1 MNILSTVDKYNRY
14 LITCLEWIG
23 SVGLLAMMVITCI
36 DVIGAKI
43 FLLPVFGA
51 IDIVQLCQ
59 LVAIS
64 FAASSALIFGRH
76 VQVEF
81 FTVMFPERAQAAIS
95 VVIDLLGLFLFAVIV
110 WRLTLYGYYMQTGR
124 EVSGTARIPLYPF
137 AYGIALGSLPVCLVL
152 LSQLIT
158 SLSRTLKK

>member
-1 MNILSTVDKYNRY
+1 MSLLSTVDKYNRY

-23 SVGLLAMMVITCI
+23 SVGFLLMMVITCI

-51 IDIVQLCQ
+51 IDIVQLSQ

-64 FAASSALIFGRH
+64 FAAGSALIFGRH
-76 VQVEF
+76 VQVDF
-81 FTVMFPERAQAAIS
+81 FTVMFPERVQAAIS
-95 VVIDLLGLFLFAVIV
+95 VVVDLLGLFLFVVIV
-110 WRLTLYGYYMQTGR
+110 WRLVIYAYYMQTGA
-124 EVSGTARIPLYPF
+124 EVTATVRIPLYPF
-137 AYGIALGSLPVCLVL
+137 AYGVALGSLPVCLVL